1 MLHDYDFELIDEEAM
16 LNECCQ
22 QSFLEEI
29 LMNDTAHKST
39 EYILLSMLDADES
52 TPTRK
57 DVLRAR
63 NRACAQKARA
73 ADKLFI
79 QSMQEELKEI
89 LETLEL
95 YATYTTNLR
104 MHSSCDMEAM
114 HLFEQRHMT
123 HKVNVSLLLMN
134 ECSEKDN
141 PDASH
146 QTLPTE
152 SIRERNRKHARKS
165 RRKRTQYMND
175 LTKERDESFL
185 TLEHVMKYTTALE
198 SSCSFLEVLN
208 EYVSANLMELRQKLY
223 DRTCTHHDN
232 YAQLQSYLIF
242 RGTYRVNFK

>member
-1 MLHDYDFELIDEEAM
+1 MLHDYDFELIDEDA
-16 LNECCQ
+16 LLSECCQ
-22 QSFLEEI
+22 QSFVEAI
-29 LMNDTAHKST
+29 LMNDADHKST

-79 QSMQEELKEI
+79 QLMQEELKEI

-95 YATYTTNLR
+95 YATYTANLR
-104 MHSSCDMEAM
+104 MHSSCDTEAM
-114 HLFEQRHMT
+114 HVFEQRHMT

-152 SIRERNRKHARKS
+152 
-165 RRKRTQYMND
+165 YMVD

-185 TLEHVMKYTTALE
+185 TLDHVMKYTTELE
-198 SSCSFLEVLN
+198 SSCSFLEDLN
-208 EYVSANLMELRQKLY
+208 EYVSANLMEVRQKLF
-223 DRTCTHHDN
+223 DRTCAHHDK
-232 YAQLQSYLIF
+232 YPQLESYLIF

>member
-39 EYILLSMLDADES
+39 EYILLSMLDADVS
-52 TPTRK
+52 NPTRK

-79 QSMQEELKEI
+79 QLMQEELKEI

-95 YATYTTNLR
+95 YATYTANLR
-104 MHSSCDMEAM
+104 MHSSCDTEAM
-114 HLFEQRHMT
+114 HVFEQRHMT

-165 RRKRTQYMND
+165 RRKRSQYMID

-185 TLEHVMKYTTALE
+185 TLEHVMKYTTELE
-198 SSCSFLEVLN
+198 SSCSFLEDLN
-208 EYVSANLMELRQKLY
+208 EYVSANLMEVRQKLF
-223 DRTCTHHDN
+223 DRTCAHHDK
-232 YAQLQSYLIF
+232 YPQLESYLIF